1 MMNYNDGKMNYIN
14 KFLVNMDNIKD
25 IAGYYT
31 NKILYMKFTEINDHN
46 EYMNHLKKITL
57 NELNKIIHEL
67 FDLNKMNIVI
77 VN

>member
-1 MMNYNDGKMNYIN
+1 M
-14 KFLVNMDNIKD
+14 
-25 IAGYYT
+25 
-31 NKILYMKFTEINDHN
+31 EIYDHN